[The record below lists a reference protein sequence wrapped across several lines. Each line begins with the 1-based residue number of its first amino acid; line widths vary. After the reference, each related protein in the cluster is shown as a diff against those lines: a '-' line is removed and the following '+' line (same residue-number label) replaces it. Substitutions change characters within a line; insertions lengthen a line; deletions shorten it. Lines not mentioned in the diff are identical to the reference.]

1 MVRDMEIQPTQM
13 TLQLVNKSV
22 KYSYGVVEN
31 LPVKMDK
38 FHFLVDFVIMDMKE
52 DTEVPLI
59 LEKLHKVIIDIDNGK
74 LKVRVQDDEVN
85 FNVFEAM
92 KHHVDKNDCLRIDV
106 LMELCCDAQRNL
118 TKVDPLMKE
127 IINDVNYIDDKE

>member
-13 TLQLVNKSV
+13 TIQLVSKSV

-31 LPVKMDK
+31 LSVKMDK

-59 LEKLHKVIIDIDNGK
+59 LEKLHKVIIDIYNGK

-92 KHHVDKNDCLRIDV
+92 KHPVDKNDCLRIDV
-106 LMELCCDAQRNL
+106 LMELCWDAQRNL
-118 TKVDPLMKE
+118 TKVHPLMKE
-127 IINDVNYIDDKE
+127 IINDFNYIDDKE